1 MVYDVTTPNSPVFL
15 QYLNSRGAIP
25 GADESGDLGPEG
37 VVFVSAEESPTGVAL
52 LVISNEV
59 SATLSIYSLDNVLSA
74 KDQEFINSNAFI
86 MYPNPVANEV
96 FFNKVDDYQ
105 LFDMSG
111 RLVRSVKQTQS
122 LKVNDLQSGL
132 YLLKNSTD
140 QSQKLIIK

>member
-1 MVYDVTTPNSPVFL
+1 MNEKAV
-15 QYLNSRGAIP
+15 
-25 GADESGDLGPEG
+25 
-37 VVFVSAEESPTGVAL
+37 VSAEESPTGMAL

-74 KDQEFINSNAFI
+74 KDEEFINSNAFI

-122 LKVNDLQSGL
+122 L
-132 YLLKNSTD
+132 
-140 QSQKLIIK
+140 

>member
-1 MVYDVTTPNSPVFL
+1 MNEKAV
-15 QYLNSRGAIP
+15 
-25 GADESGDLGPEG
+25 
-37 VVFVSAEESPTGVAL
+37 VSAEESLTGVAQ

-59 SATLSIYSLDNVLSA
+59 SATLSIYSLDNEMIT

-86 MYPNPVANEV
+86 MYPNPVANVV

-105 LFDMSG
+105 LFDMAG
-111 RLVRSVKQTQS
+111 RLVHSVRQTQS

-140 QSQKLIIK
+140 QSQKLLIK

>member
-1 MVYDVTTPNSPVFL
+1 MA
-15 QYLNSRGAIP
+15 Q
-25 GADESGDLGPEG
+25 
-37 VVFVSAEESPTGVAL
+37 

-59 SATLSIYSLDNVLSA
+59 SATLSIYSLDNVLST

-86 MYPNPVANEV
+86 MHPNPVANEV
-96 FFNKVDDYQ
+96 FFDKVDDYQ
-105 LFDMSG
+105 LFDTSG
-111 RLVRSVKQTQS
+111 RLVHSVKQTQS